1 MHKYISKSLLFPF
14 LLFSAPLA
22 IHVAIINGLTAIAL
36 LILLLAL
43 VLLVSRSW
51 KERIILGLLSVGTVA
66 LLSTA
71 GLSEQLL
78 LYAMPVLINLGLA
91 IFFGQSL
98 LANRTPV
105 ITRFAT
111 LLRKEM
117 HPKVVVYTRH
127 VTQLWTIFFIVL
139 TIESLLLALYAP
151 IETWSL
157 FTNLL
162 NYMFTALFFT
172 GEYIFRIHYL
182 DDLEHM
188 SFPRFIQNL
197 SKVDLRDISK

>member
-1 MHKYISKSLLFPF
+1 MHKYISKSFLFPV
-14 LLFSAPLA
+14 LLISAPLA
-22 IHVAIINGLTAIAL
+22 IHIAIINGLIAPAL
-36 LILLLAL
+36 LILLLTLA
-43 VLLVSRSW
+43 LLVSRSW
-51 KERIILGLLSVGTVA
+51 RELVTLGIISVGTVV
-66 LLSTA
+66 LLSAA
-71 GLSEQLL
+71 GIPRQLL
-78 LYAMPVLINLGLA
+78 LYTIPTLINLGLA

-105 ITRFAT
+105 ITRLAT

-117 HPKVVVYTRH
+117 VPRVVVYTRH

-139 TIESLLLALYAP
+139 TIETLLLAVYAP

-197 SKVDLRDISK
+197 SKVDLSDISK

>member
-1 MHKYISKSLLFPF
+1 VHKYTSKSLLFPF
-14 LLFSAPLA
+14 LLISAPLA
-22 IHVAIINGLTAIAL
+22 IHIAIINGLTAVAL

-51 KERIILGLLSVGTVA
+51 KQRIMLGLVSVGTVA
-66 LLSTA
+66 SLSIA

-78 LYAMPVLINLGLA
+78 LYAMPILINLGLA

-98 LANRTPV
+98 LANRIPV

-117 HPKVVVYTRH
+117 DPRVIVYTHH
-127 VTQLWTIFFIVL
+127 VTQLWAIFFIVL

-151 IETWSL
+151 IEIWSL
-157 FTNLL
+157 FANFL
-162 NYMFTALFFT
+162 NYIFTALFFT
-172 GEYIFRIHYL
+172 GEYYFRIHYL

-197 SKVDLRDISK
+197 SKVDLSDINK

>member
-14 LLFSAPLA
+14 LLISAPLA
-22 IHVAIINGLTAIAL
+22 IHIAIINGLTAIAL
-36 LILLLAL
+36 IILLLAF

-51 KERIILGLLSVGTVA
+51 KERTMLCLLSVGTVT
-66 LLSTA
+66 LLSKA

-78 LYAMPVLINLGLA
+78 LYAMPILINLGLT

-117 HPKVVVYTRH
+117 HPRIVVYTRH
-127 VTQLWTIFFIVL
+127 VTQLWAIFFIAL
-139 TIESLLLALYAP
+139 MIESLLLALYAP
-151 IETWSL
+151 IEIWSL
-157 FTNLL
+157 FANFL
-162 NYMFTALFFT
+162 NYIFTALFFI
-172 GEYIFRIHYL
+172 GEYYFRIHYL

-197 SKVDLRDISK
+197 SKVDLSDISK

>member
-1 MHKYISKSLLFPF
+1 VHKYISKSLLFPV
-14 LLFSAPLA
+14 LLISAPLA
-22 IHVAIINGLTAIAL
+22 IHIAIINGLIAVAL

-51 KERIILGLLSVGTVA
+51 RERVTLGIISIGTVA
-66 LLSTA
+66 LLSAA
-71 GLSEQLL
+71 GIPGQWL
-78 LYAMPVLINLGLA
+78 LYTMPTLINLGLA

-105 ITRFAT
+105 ITRFAK

-117 HPKVVVYTRH
+117 NPRVVVYTRH
-127 VTQLWTIFFIVL
+127 VTQLWTIFFIAL
-139 TIESLLLALYAP
+139 TTESLLLALYAP

-157 FTNLL
+157 FANFL
-162 NYMFTALFFT
+162 NYIFTALFFT
-172 GEYIFRIHYL
+172 GEYFFRIHYL

-197 SKVDLRDISK
+197 SKVDLSDISK

>member
-14 LLFSAPLA
+14 LLISAPLA
-22 IHVAIINGLTAIAL
+22 IHIAIINGLTAVAL

-51 KERIILGLLSVGTVA
+51 KQRTMLGLISVGTVA
-66 LLSTA
+66 SLSTA

-78 LYAMPVLINLGLA
+78 LYAMPILINIGLA

-111 LLRKEM
+111 LLREEM
-117 HPKVVVYTRH
+117 DPRVIVYTHH

-151 IETWSL
+151 IEIWSL
-157 FTNLL
+157 FANFL
-162 NYMFTALFFT
+162 NYIFTALFFT
-172 GEYIFRIHYL
+172 GEYYFRIHYL

-197 SKVDLRDISK
+197 SKVDLSDINK

>member
-14 LLFSAPLA
+14 LLISAPLA
-22 IHVAIINGLTAIAL
+22 IHIAIINGLTAIAL

-51 KERIILGLLSVGTVA
+51 KQRTMLGLISVGTVA
-66 LLSTA
+66 SLSTA

-78 LYAMPVLINLGLA
+78 LYAMPILINIGLA

-111 LLRKEM
+111 LLREEM
-117 HPKVVVYTRH
+117 DPRVIVYTHH

-151 IETWSL
+151 IEIWSL
-157 FTNLL
+157 FANFL
-162 NYMFTALFFT
+162 NYIFTALFFT
-172 GEYIFRIHYL
+172 GEYYFRIHYL

-197 SKVDLRDISK
+197 SKVDLSDINK